1 MTGAPTD
8 ARQSLGEQLAA
19 AIATVPEGSLELGK
33 LMDQFGDEGLLL
45 VTALMVLVFLVP
57 VSIPGVSTVFGGAI
71 LLVGISRI
79 SGRPMWLPRKL
90 RERPLPGAKVRAAL
104 QAGLKWV
111 HRFERISRPHRLAW
125 LVEAGGWRL
134 AGNLAFTSA
143 ALLLMVPLGFVPLS
157 NTLPGIALLF
167 YAIGFIQRDGG
178 AVLIGHVAQL
188 ATIAYFIALAIG
200 GTAALH
206 AVQGWFGF

>member
-1 MTGAPTD
+1 MTGAPVD
-8 ARQSLGEQLAA
+8 VRQSLGEQLAA

-79 SGRPMWLPRKL
+79 RGRPMWLPRKL

-125 LVEAGGWRL
+125 LVEAG
-134 AGNLAFTSA
+134 
-143 ALLLMVPLGFVPLS
+143 
-157 NTLPGIALLF
+157 
-167 YAIGFIQRDGG
+167 
-178 AVLIGHVAQL
+178 
-188 ATIAYFIALAIG
+188 
-200 GTAALH
+200 
-206 AVQGWFGF
+206 